1 VYRQSSRHRPE
12 LGEVDPRNEL
22 LHRQNRFRVEAEIVN
37 DLHLA
42 ASGLLAERIGGPSV
56 FPPFPAELA
65 KIDFRSDLDWPTSS
79 GADRYRRGLY
89 TFFKRTLPHPNL
101 TTFDCPQADSTA
113 VERARSNTPLHALLT
128 LNNEVFVEAARAF
141 AARVLRDDGLT
152 DEGERMTL
160 AFRLA
165 LTRPPTD
172 WERSRLLRLLEE
184 HREWYAGHPEEA
196 RKLAGDENAGARD
209 PVETAAWT
217 ATASVILNLDE
228 FITRE

>member
-1 VYRQSSRHRPE
+1 M
-12 LGEVDPRNEL
+12 G
-22 LHRQNRFRVEAEIVN
+22 

-42 ASGLLAERIGGPSV
+42 AGRLLAERLGGPSV

-65 KIDFRSDLDWPTSS
+65 KIDFRSDLNWPTST

-141 AARVLRDDGLT
+141 AARVLRHDGPGG
-152 DEGERMTL
+152 DHQRMTL
-160 AFRLA
+160 AFRMA
-165 LTRPPTD
+165 LTRPPTE
-172 WERSRLLRLLEE
+172 WERSRLLGLLAEY
-184 HREWYAGHPEEA
+184 RDWYAQHPDDA
-196 RKLAGDENAGARD
+196 RELARD
-209 PVETAAWT
+209 EHAGTGDPADAAAWT
-217 ATASVILNLDE
+217 ETVSVILNLDE